1 MHSYSVCF
9 ERMVSG
15 FEEILATGE
24 RSCGFFLFTVKQN
37 KSYHLF
43 TEGDCE
49 GDCEGRPE
57 SLHKKLTE

>member
-43 TEGDCE
+43 KEIAKVIAREDRKVCT
-49 GDCEGRPE
+49 
-57 SLHKKLTE
+57 KN